1 MTSKRIFVTGAS
13 GCIGHYL
20 VDQLIRHTDH
30 ELFLLVRNP
39 EKLKFDTTV
48 RSGIHILVGDVRDI
62 AQHSAIL
69 ATVDTAILTA
79 TSWGNA
85 EETYTINVIKTLE
98 LLSFL
103 HSDVCNHIL
112 YFSTASILN
121 AQNQP
126 LKEAGM
132 LGTDYIR
139 TKYQCHEKLA
149 DSSWKDKI
157 TTLYP
162 TIVFGGDQNFP
173 KSAVSAGMADV
184 VKWIWLA
191 KFLRADGSFHFSHA
205 YDIAQVVC
213 YLVDYP
219 PQAGDR
225 RDIVLGHDRY
235 SIQRLIEEACA
246 YTQQSI
252 FFQFP
257 LNPWLIDLIIRV
269 FNIEVAAWD
278 RFCITHRHFTHQ
290 NLVNPGTY
298 GFTSYAPTLA
308 ELFRISGIPEGK
320 QKSTPQKAS

>member
-39 EKLKFDTTV
+39 EKLKLDITV

-62 AQHSAIL
+62 EQHQALL

-85 EETYTINVIKTLE
+85 EETYTINVLKTLE

-103 HSDVCNHIL
+103 DPEVCSHIL
-112 YFSTASILN
+112 YFSTASILDS
-121 AQNQP
+121 QNRP
-126 LKEAGM
+126 LKEAGE

-139 TKYQCHEKLA
+139 TKYQCHEKLTG
-149 DSSWKDKI
+149 SPWKNKI

-162 TIVFGGDQNFP
+162 TVVFGGDQNFP

-184 VKWIWLA
+184 VKWIRLA
-191 KFLRADGSFHFSHA
+191 KFLKAEGSFHFSHA

-213 YLVDYP
+213 HLVDHV
-219 PQAGDR
+219 PQPGDR
-225 RDIVLGHDRY
+225 RDIVTGHDRY

-246 YTQQSI
+246 YSHQSI
-252 FFQFP
+252 YFQFP

-269 FNIEVAAWD
+269 FNIEVADWD
-278 RFCITHRHFTHQ
+278 RFCISHRHFTHQ
-290 NLVNPGTY
+290 NVVNPGTY
-298 GFTSYAPTLA
+298 GLTSYAPTLA
-308 ELFRISGIPEGK
+308 DLFRVSGIPEG
-320 QKSTPQKAS
+320 T